1 MCGNPEMHVTVCGM
15 PQARYNELFDNAVNA
30 EFGELTKEEL
40 TQGWHFCDSFDGLL
54 LHPESQKEYACC
66 KCNCDVTKAFAKAA
80 RLAVRTAKMNDIDN
94 RRAEIHRILRE
105 VDDEHLLPGDGESMK
120 TELDALDIHH
130 AELAREIRI
139 ELRDTRIKEIDVRSH
154 ELYFSIMGLSHE
166 RRAEASESDEFISL
180 QEELIQI
187 YLEISE
193 GEV

>member
-15 PQARYNELFDNAVNA
+15 PRARYNELFDNAVNA

-80 RLAVRTAKMNDIDN
+80 RLAVRTQKMNDIDC
-94 RRAEIHRILRE
+94 RRGELYRILRAI
-105 VDDEHLLPGDGESMK
+105 DDMGALDKDAESMQI
-120 TELDALDIHH
+120 ELDELDIYH
-130 AELAREIRI
+130 AELARDMRI